1 MSKLLTPLDSSANKI
16 DRLDDLDRF
25 AKNHPFWSN
34 RLFLACLRGELTRQ
48 DFIYIFSQYYLY
60 SKNFTRYVAGVMANC
75 DRDQFRAKLTQNLWE
90 ESGEEGG
97 LSHAEIFRNF
107 LKNSLLIQDLSKIEY
122 EDFTQEFVDIYLKNS
137 IQADPVSGSAWL
149 SLGTEGIVSD
159 MYQLLVKGMLQAGF
173 QDNELEFFQIHIGCD
188 DEHAA
193 TLTEMMCSY
202 RDLPEWF
209 ETCLHA
215 IDRALT
221 ARAHFFECLY
231 DRIVRGYNLS
241 LVSTIKDRES
251 LAHQV
256 VDISALKS
264 STLQAGI
271 KIYSN
276 SAPHRNIEF
285 AVERLSFPVTQ
296 VLDPRIVSIPA
307 GKNNEQHRHAH
318 EALLYILQ
326 GSGQVLIDHRL
337 VEVATGDVVFIPRW
351 CIHQS
356 QNTGELE
363 MKILA
368 ITDFGLTSTV
378 LGNYDRQTRMNG
390 RSISAQSTSN

>member
-1 MSKLLTPLDSSANKI
+1 MSNLLTPLARSEKKI
-16 DRLDDLDRF
+16 DRLDDLYQF
-25 AKNHPFWSN
+25 VKNHSFWNNS
-34 RLFLACLRGELTRQ
+34 LFLACLRGELNRQ

-60 SKNFTRYVAGVMANC
+60 SKNFTRYVAGIMANC

-107 LKNSLLIQDLSKIEY
+107 LKNSLLIGDLSEIEY

-159 MYQLLVKGMLQAGF
+159 MYQIIVEGMRKAGF
-173 QDNELEFFQIHIGCD
+173 QDIELEFFQIHIDCD

-202 RDLPEWF
+202 QDLPEWF
-209 ETCLHA
+209 ETCLQA
-215 IDRALT
+215 TDRALT

-231 DRIVRGYNLS
+231 DRIVRGFNLS
-241 LVSTIKDRES
+241 LVSTIKNRES
-251 LAHQV
+251 LANQV
-256 VDISALKS
+256 TDISGLKS
-264 STLQAGI
+264 STIQAGT

-276 SAPHRNIEF
+276 STPHLNIEF
-285 AVERLSFPVTQ
+285 AVERLVFPVTQ
-296 VLDPRIVSIPA
+296 VLDPRIVIIPA
-307 GKNNEQHRHAH
+307 GKNNEKHRHAH
-318 EALLYILQ
+318 ETLLYILQ
-326 GSGQVLIDHRL
+326 GAGQVLIDHRL
-337 VEVATGDVVFIPRW
+337 IDVATGDVVFIPRW

-356 QNTGELE
+356 QNNGNLE

-368 ITDFGLTSTV
+368 VTDFGLTSTV
-378 LGNYDRQTRMNG
+378 LGNYDRQTRMNL
-390 RSISAQSTSN
+390 R

>member
-1 MSKLLTPLDSSANKI
+1 MSNLLTPLARSEKKI
-16 DRLDDLDRF
+16 DRLDDLYQF
-25 AKNHPFWSN
+25 VKNHPFWNNS
-34 RLFLACLRGELTRQ
+34 LFLACLRGELNRQ

-60 SKNFTRYVAGVMANC
+60 SKNFTRYVAGIMANC

-107 LKNSLLIQDLSKIEY
+107 LKNSLLIGDLSEIEY

-159 MYQLLVKGMLQAGF
+159 MYQIIVEGMRKAGF
-173 QDNELEFFQIHIGCD
+173 QDIELEFFQIHIDCD

-202 RDLPEWF
+202 QDLPEWF
-209 ETCLHA
+209 ETCLQA
-215 IDRALT
+215 TDRALT

-231 DRIVRGYNLS
+231 DRIVRGFNLS
-241 LVSTIKDRES
+241 LVSTIKNRES
-251 LAHQV
+251 LANQV
-256 VDISALKS
+256 TDISGLKS
-264 STLQAGI
+264 STIQAGT

-276 SAPHRNIEF
+276 STPHLNIEF
-285 AVERLSFPVTQ
+285 AVERLVFPVTQ
-296 VLDPRIVSIPA
+296 VLDPRIVIIPA
-307 GKNNEQHRHAH
+307 GKNNEKHRHAH
-318 EALLYILQ
+318 ETLLYILQ
-326 GSGQVLIDHRL
+326 GAGQVLIDHRL
-337 VEVATGDVVFIPRW
+337 IDVATGDVVFIPRW

-356 QNTGELE
+356 QNNGNLE

-368 ITDFGLTSTV
+368 VTDFGLTSTV
-378 LGNYDRQTRMNG
+378 LGNYDRQTRMNL
-390 RSISAQSTSN
+390 R